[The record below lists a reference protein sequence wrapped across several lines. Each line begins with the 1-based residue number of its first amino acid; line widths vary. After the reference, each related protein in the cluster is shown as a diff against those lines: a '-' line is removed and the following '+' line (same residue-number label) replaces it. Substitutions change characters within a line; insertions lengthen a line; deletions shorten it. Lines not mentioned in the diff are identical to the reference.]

1 MAGLLSPHRIFNGF
15 IIYKFLKYLTTDFEN
30 MPAYKLGIIDDK
42 GKFLKKQK
50 DLVTGE
56 EKLASNIFFRL
67 IINLR
72 KILMKVP
79 LVKTKLG
86 RVASALFLVKE
97 ELTKTDTTGET
108 SALIEK
114 SFSDFCSQNNIL
126 LEDMLL
132 NEKFSC
138 EFEPSV
144 GDIVEDHEGK
154 KIEITEEPVVV
165 GNVLGLN
172 IYECN
177 ANNQRTIFN
186 KLQVE
191 QNGMRLQQE
200 QTEQPSS

>member
-97 ELTKTDTTGET
+97 ELAKTDATGET

-144 GDIVEDHEGK
+144 GDIVEDH
-154 KIEITEEPVVV
+154 VVV

>member
-15 IIYKFLKYLTTDFEN
+15 IIYKFLKYLTTDFKN

-42 GKFLKKQK
+42 GNFLKKQK

-97 ELTKTDTTGET
+97 ELSKTDTTGET

-114 SFSDFCSQNNIL
+114 TFSDFCAQNNIL

-132 NEKFSC
+132 NEKFTC
-138 EFEPSV
+138 DFEPAV
-144 GDIVEDHEGK
+144 GDMVEDHEGK
-154 KIEITEEPVVV
+154 KIEITEEPIVI
-165 GNVLGLN
+165 GNVFGLN
-172 IYECN
+172 IYECI
-177 ANNQRTIFN
+177 NNDQRTIFN

-191 QNGMRLQQE
+191 QNGMRLQQD